1 MPSDKPINVEAQR
14 VAKIIDDTERK
25 FKSFVHSLSERLSV
39 LSLLS
44 HELFAEVKKKDLDQ
58 LSKFNSHSAKDL

>member
-25 FKSFVHSLSERLSV
+25 FKSFV
-39 LSLLS
+39 LLFIRTP
-44 HELFAEVKKKDLDQ
+44 LGAVIAESRVVR
-58 LSKFNSHSAKDL
+58 